1 VSTGPDDANVNRS
14 DEPGDLAETDH
25 ALLLALTHGRRDGK
39 PLSAGQEQLLNEW
52 LGERLSTAD
61 AERAIALVKQNSLAA
76 EHVLERRLVAAANR
90 GPQIPAALSA
100 RILRAAQATGR
111 SQQPVFGLRWPIL
124 SRLQWSAAGAA
135 VAATIA
141 AGLFGVLTSREH
153 GPSAQRVQL
162 AMVTLDDR
170 RVPSGAPQV
179 RSLRPD
185 GTTPADSGFRDIDI
199 PADLLR
205 RAIASV
211 GGLDTGK
218 LADQLLVYLPMPS
231 KPTAPVRIVIDSAI
245 SERLNGEW
253 SGRMI
258 VPVRVYDIDDSRMQ
272 ATRDSLQATAG
283 TMLLTIRR

>member
-1 VSTGPDDANVNRS
+1 VSTGPDDVDRS
-14 DEPGDLAETDH
+14 GGSDDLAATDH
-25 ALLLALTHGRRDGK
+25 ALLLALTRGRQHGA
-39 PLSAGQEQLLNEW
+39 PLSTSQEQLLDEW
-52 LGERLSTAD
+52 LGDRLSATD
-61 AERAIALVKQNSLAA
+61 AERAISLVKQNGLAA
-76 EHVLERRLVAAANR
+76 EYVLERRLVAAANR
-90 GPQIPAALSA
+90 GPEVPAALSA
-100 RILRAAQATGR
+100 RILRTAQPAGR
-111 SQQPVFGLRWPIL
+111 EQRPAFRFRWPIL

-153 GPSAQRVQL
+153 APSAQRVQL

-170 RVPSGAPQV
+170 RGPSGAPQV

-185 GTTPADSGFRDIDI
+185 GATPTDSEFRDIDI

-218 LADQLLVYLPMPS
+218 LADQLLVYLP
-231 KPTAPVRIVIDSAI
+231 KPTEPVRIMIDSAI
-245 SERLNGEW
+245 SQRLNGEW
-253 SGRMI
+253 TGRMI
-258 VPVRVYDIDDSRMQ
+258 VPVRVYDLDDSRMR
-272 ATRDSLQATAG
+272 ATRESLQAIAG